1 MYEMSGR
8 CESNLQ
14 ITYPDTTACDFISK
28 ILPKLEG
35 VSKSLGVYIGPNT
48 AAVALAWVFG
58 VLAFALGIYSFLL
71 YRRLR
76 RSKVALNQQGTGAM
90 A

>member
-1 MYEMSGR
+1 MSGR
-8 CESNLQ
+8 CEKNLN
-14 ITYPDTTACDFISK
+14 IAYPDTTACDFIST

-35 VSKSLGVYIGPNT
+35 VSKSLGVYTGPNT
-48 AAVALAWVFG
+48 AAVACAWVFG

-76 RSKVALNQQGTGAM
+76 RSKVALNLQAGGAM